1 MGNGRERMTGQLI
14 ELILRGR
21 RVGSHQGVE
30 GFSNV
35 DTIASK
41 KIGVDNWE
49 WRVGGNKVEGTIEK
63 REKKTR
69 E

>member
-1 MGNGRERMTGQLI
+1 M
-14 ELILRGR
+14 
-21 RVGSHQGVE
+21 VE

-41 KIGVDNWE
+41 KISVDYWA
-49 WRVGGNKVEGTIEK
+49 WRVAGNKVEGTIEK

-69 E
+69 Q

>member
-1 MGNGRERMTGQLI
+1 M
-14 ELILRGR
+14 
-21 RVGSHQGVE
+21 E

-41 KIGVDNWE
+41 KIGVDDWA

-69 E
+69 Q